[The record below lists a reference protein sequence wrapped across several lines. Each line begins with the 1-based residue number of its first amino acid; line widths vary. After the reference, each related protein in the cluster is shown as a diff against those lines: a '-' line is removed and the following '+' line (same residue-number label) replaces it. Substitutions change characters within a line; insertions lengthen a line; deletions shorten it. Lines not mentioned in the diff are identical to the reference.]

1 MKLLLLLFPALLL
14 AAPAA
19 QAQLYEARTSSVNFE
34 KRTRDAV
41 KVEVEASPDW
51 TRDFWQRWLK
61 DTYNIKLKGD
71 GVFGVGK
78 RDNLTAKQ
86 VPMSSVTGQLIDLYS
101 TIMAPADTVS
111 ELSVWAATGPD
122 TFLAA
127 SSSEFASLRTVVQS
141 FGTAAR
147 QRAYRER
154 VETAEKELA
163 AAAKDKEKLEKD
175 RASLAGNTKSN
186 LEKIEQLKQQNLD
199 NQRKS
204 ADDSVKLLDNARLL
218 ELRQAQL
225 ERHRARLLNLDRQ

>member
-1 MKLLLLLFPALLL
+1 MKHLLLLPALLL
-14 AAPAA
+14 TATLA

-41 KVEVEASPDW
+41 KVEVEASADW

-86 VPMSSVTGQLIDLYS
+86 VPMSSVSGQLIDLYS
-101 TIMAPADTVS
+101 TILAPADTVT

-127 SSSEFASLRTVVQS
+127 SSSEFVALRSIVQS

-163 AAAKDKEKLEKD
+163 ATTKDKEKLEKN
-175 RASLAGNTKSN
+175 RANMASNTKSN

-204 ADDSVKLLDNARLL
+204 AEDSVKLLDNARLL

-225 ERHRARLLNLDRQ
+225 ERSRTRLLNLDRP

>member
-1 MKLLLLLFPALLL
+1 MKHLLLLPALLL
-14 AAPAA
+14 TATFA

-41 KVEVEASPDW
+41 KVEVEASADW
-51 TRDFWQRWLK
+51 TREFWQRWLK

-86 VPMSSVTGQLIDLYS
+86 VPISSVSGQLIDLYS
-101 TIMAPADTVS
+101 TILAPADTVT

-127 SSSEFASLRTVVQS
+127 SSSEFASLRSIVQS

-163 AAAKDKEKLEKD
+163 ATTKDKEKLEKN

-225 ERHRARLLNLDRQ
+225 ERSRTRLLNLDRP